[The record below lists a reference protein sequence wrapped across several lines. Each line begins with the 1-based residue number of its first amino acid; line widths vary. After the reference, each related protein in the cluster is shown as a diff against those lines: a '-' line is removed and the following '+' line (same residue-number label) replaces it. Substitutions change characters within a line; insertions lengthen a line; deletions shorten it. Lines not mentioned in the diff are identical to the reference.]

1 MLLFFG
7 RKYHRSFAG
16 FTEEAREVLGTYPWP
31 GNVRELL
38 NLVRRLAV
46 FSSGERIEVANVRQV
61 ESGEGLSERCER
73 FSPYKQAKQMVVDEF
88 TRNYVR
94 RLLEHTDGNISEAAR
109 ISGVERFSLQ
119 KILKRQ
125 GITTGEFRKG

>member
-1 MLLFFG
+1 MPQKVF
-7 RKYHRSFAG
+7 SD
-16 FTEEAREVLGTYPWP
+16 EALSYLSCRAWP

-109 ISGVERFSLQ
+109 ISGVERFSRQ
-119 KILKRQ
+119 KILPRQ
-125 GITTGEFRKG
+125 GITPGEFRKG

>member
-1 MLLFFG
+1 VSYLAC
-7 RKYHRSFAG
+7 RA
-16 FTEEAREVLGTYPWP
+16 WP

-46 FSSGERIEVANVRQV
+46 FSSGERIDTAHVRQV
-61 ESGEGLSERCER
+61 ETGVHLPQACES
-73 FSPYKQAKQMVVDEF
+73 FSPYKEAKQMLVDEF

-94 RLLEHTDGNISEAAR
+94 RLLEHTSGNISEAAR

-119 KILKRQ
+119 KILKRLS
-125 GITTGEFRKG
+125 IATGGFRKG